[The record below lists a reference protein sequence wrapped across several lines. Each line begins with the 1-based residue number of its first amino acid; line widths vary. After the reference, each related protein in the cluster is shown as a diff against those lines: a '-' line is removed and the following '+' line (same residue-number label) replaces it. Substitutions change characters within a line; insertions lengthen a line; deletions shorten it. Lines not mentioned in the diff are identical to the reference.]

1 MKQVVKNLMVAAAG
15 ITLAAT
21 AAFSVNAQEMEAKTL
36 DELLQ
41 QVQQQRAAAQ
51 RIDQARERRFLDDRA
66 DKQQLLRQAQQEL
79 RNEQARSTRLQ
90 EEYSQN
96 EINIANKETELDNM
110 VGTLGEIFGVIRGAA
125 SDTIGRIST
134 SIVSAQYPD
143 REKIL
148 GSLAEA
154 RELPNIGELEELWLA
169 LLTEMTESGKVAR
182 YQGEVTLLDGG
193 SEIRDVIRIG
203 AFNLISD
210 GEYLIYND
218 STQQIQP
225 IARQPSG
232 HILRAAANFENTT
245 SGYAGLF
252 VDPSRGQILSL
263 LTQKATLSERYHQG
277 QTVGYAITFVLFLG
291 FAIAIY
297 KLVTLTAVGGAI
309 RRQLKDPQN
318 PSDKNPLGRILKVY
332 HENPNTDI
340 ANLEL
345 KLDEAILRET
355 PSIDSGVNIIK
366 ILAAIAP
373 LMGLLGTVVGMIGTF
388 QSITL
393 FGTGDP
399 RIMAGDISMALVT
412 TALGLIA
419 ALPLIV
425 IHSIV
430 ASKSKSILHILD
442 EQSAGI
448 VATHAEKKG
457 A

>member
-21 AAFSVNAQEMEAKTL
+21 AAFSVNAQETEARTL

-193 SEIRDVIRIG
+193 SEVRDVIRVG

-210 GEYLIYND
+210 GEYLIFND
-218 STQQIQP
+218 ATQQIQP

-277 QTVGYAITFVLFLG
+277 QTVGYAITVVLILG
-291 FAIAIY
+291 FIIAIY

-309 RRQLKDPQN
+309 RRQLKNLDN
-318 PSDKNPLGRILKVY
+318 PSSNNPLGRILKVY

-340 ANLEL
+340 ENLEL

-355 PSIDSGVNIIK
+355 PRVEAGVNIIK

-412 TALGLIA
+412 TAMGLIA

-430 ASKSKSILHILD
+430 AAKSKSILHILD

>member
-1 MKQVVKNLMVAAAG
+1 
-15 ITLAAT
+15 
-21 AAFSVNAQEMEAKTL
+21 
-36 DELLQ
+36 
-41 QVQQQRAAAQ
+41 
-51 RIDQARERRFLDDRA
+51 
-66 DKQQLLRQAQQEL
+66 
-79 RNEQARSTRLQ
+79 
-90 EEYSQN
+90 
-96 EINIANKETELDNM
+96 
-110 VGTLGEIFGVIRGAA
+110 
-125 SDTIGRIST
+125 
-134 SIVSAQYPD
+134 
-143 REKIL
+143 
-148 GSLAEA
+148 
-154 RELPNIGELEELWLA
+154 
-169 LLTEMTESGKVAR
+169 
-182 YQGEVTLLDGG
+182 
-193 SEIRDVIRIG
+193 
-203 AFNLISD
+203 
-210 GEYLIYND
+210 
-218 STQQIQP
+218 
-225 IARQPSG
+225 
-232 HILRAAANFENTT
+232 
-245 SGYAGLF
+245 LF

>member
-1 MKQVVKNLMVAAAG
+1 MKKVMKNLMIAVAG
-15 ITLAAT
+15 VTLAAS
-21 AAFSVNAQEMEAKTL
+21 AAFSASAQEARSL

-41 QVQQQRAAAQ
+41 LVQQQRAAAQ
-51 RIDQARERRFLDDRA
+51 RIDQERERRFMDDRA
-66 DKQQLLRQAQQEL
+66 DKQALLRQAQQDL
-79 RNEQARSTRLQ
+79 RNEEQRSQRLQ
-90 EEYSQN
+90 ERYAQN
-96 EINIANKETELDNM
+96 EIDIGNKETELDNM

-134 SIVSAQYPD
+134 SIVSAQFPG
-143 REKIL
+143 RHQVLE
-148 GSLAEA
+148 SLSQA
-154 RELPNIGELEELWLA
+154 RELPSIDELEELWLA

-193 SEIRDVIRIG
+193 SEVRDIIRIG
-203 AFNLISD
+203 AFNLISS
-210 GEYLIYND
+210 GEYLLFND
-218 STQQIQP
+218 STGQVQP
-225 IARQPSG
+225 IGRQPAG
-232 HILRAAANFENTT
+232 YILRAARNFEDTT
-245 SGYAGLF
+245 SGYAGVY

-263 LTQKATLSERYHQG
+263 LTQRATLMERYHQG
-277 QTVGYAITFVLFLG
+277 QTVGYAITVVLILG
-291 FAIAIY
+291 FIIAIY

-309 RRQLKDPQN
+309 RRQLKNTDN
-318 PSDKNPLGRILKVY
+318 PSSSNPLGRILKVY
-332 HENPNTDI
+332 HENPSTD
-340 ANLEL
+340 AENLEL

-355 PSIDSGVNIIK
+355 PKIESGVNIIK

-412 TALGLIA
+412 TAMGLIA

-430 ASKSKSILHILD
+430 ASKSKSILHVLD
-442 EQSAGI
+442 EQAAGI
-448 VATHAEKKG
+448 VASHAEKKG

>member
-15 ITLAAT
+15 LTLAAS
-21 AAFSVNAQEMEAKTL
+21 AAFGASAQEARTL
-36 DELLQ
+36 DQLLQ
-41 QVQQQRAAAQ
+41 QVQQQRAAMQ
-51 RIDQARERRFLDDRA
+51 RIDEAREREFMSDRA
-66 DKQQLLRQAQQEL
+66 DKQALLRQAQQQL
-79 RNEQARSTRLQ
+79 RNEQQRSTRLQ
-90 EEYSQN
+90 EEYAQN

-143 REKIL
+143 RHLVLE
-148 GSLAEA
+148 SLAQA

-193 SEIRDVIRIG
+193 SEVRDIIRIG

-210 GEYLIYND
+210 GKYLLYND
-218 STQQIQP
+218 ATQQVQP
-225 IARQPSG
+225 IARQPAG
-232 HILRAAANFENTT
+232 HILRAASSFENTN
-245 SGYAGLF
+245 SGFAGVF

-277 QTVGYAITFVLFLG
+277 QTVGYAITVVLILG
-291 FAIAIY
+291 FVIAIY

-309 RRQLKDPQN
+309 RRQLKNPQS

-332 HENPNTDI
+332 HENPNTD
-340 ANLEL
+340 AENLEL

-355 PSIDSGVNIIK
+355 PKVEAGVNIIK

-412 TALGLIA
+412 TAMGLIA

-442 EQSAGI
+442 EQAAGI
-448 VATHAEKKG
+448 VASHAEKKG

>member
-15 ITLAAT
+15 LTLAAS
-21 AAFSVNAQEMEAKTL
+21 AAFGASAQEARSL
-36 DELLQ
+36 DQLLQ
-41 QVQQQRAAAQ
+41 QVQQQRAAMQ
-51 RIDQARERRFLDDRA
+51 RIDEAREREFMSDRA
-66 DKQQLLRQAQQEL
+66 DKQALLRQAQQQL
-79 RNEQARSTRLQ
+79 RNEQQRSTRLQ
-90 EEYSQN
+90 EEYAQN

-143 REKIL
+143 RHLVLE
-148 GSLAEA
+148 SLAQA

-193 SEIRDVIRIG
+193 SEVRDVIRIG

-210 GEYLIYND
+210 GEYLLYND
-218 STQQIQP
+218 ATQQIQP
-225 IARQPSG
+225 IARQPAG
-232 HILRAAANFENTT
+232 HILRAASNFENTN
-245 SGYAGLF
+245 SGFAGVF

-277 QTVGYAITFVLFLG
+277 QTVGYAITVVLILG
-291 FAIAIY
+291 FIIAIY

-309 RRQLKDPQN
+309 RRQLKNPQN

-332 HENPNTDI
+332 HENPSTDVE
-340 ANLEL
+340 NLEL

-355 PSIDSGVNIIK
+355 PRVESGVNIIK

-412 TALGLIA
+412 TAMGLIA

-442 EQSAGI
+442 EQAAGI
-448 VATHAEKKG
+448 VASHAEKKG

>member
-15 ITLAAT
+15 LTLAAS
-21 AAFSVNAQEMEAKTL
+21 AAFGASAQEARTL
-36 DELLQ
+36 DQLLQ
-41 QVQQQRAAAQ
+41 QVQQQRAAMQ
-51 RIDQARERRFLDDRA
+51 RIDEAREREFMSDRA
-66 DKQQLLRQAQQEL
+66 DKQALLRQAQQQL
-79 RNEQARSTRLQ
+79 RNEQQRSTRLQ
-90 EEYSQN
+90 EEYAQN

-143 REKIL
+143 RHLVLE
-148 GSLAEA
+148 SLAQA

-193 SEIRDVIRIG
+193 SEVRDVIRIG

-210 GEYLIYND
+210 GEYLLYND
-218 STQQIQP
+218 ATQQIQP
-225 IARQPSG
+225 IARQPAG
-232 HILRAAANFENTT
+232 HILRAASNFENTN
-245 SGYAGLF
+245 SGYAGVF

-277 QTVGYAITFVLFLG
+277 QTVGYAITVVLILG
-291 FAIAIY
+291 FVIAIY

-309 RRQLKDPQN
+309 RRQLKNPQN

-332 HENPNTDI
+332 HENPNTD
-340 ANLEL
+340 AENLEL
-345 KLDEAILRET
+345 KFDEAILRET
-355 PSIDSGVNIIK
+355 PKVEAGVNIIK

-412 TALGLIA
+412 TAMGLIA

-442 EQSAGI
+442 EQAAGI
-448 VATHAEKKG
+448 VASHAEKKG